1 MDEKSL
7 RILEYDKIL
16 QQLAEHTSFS
26 AGRELALALRPTADE
41 ARARRRQAETREGV
55 ALLESSTDVTIG
67 GARDV
72 RRAADRAMRGVTLQP
87 DAFLDVRNTLIAAR
101 TLRRRLLK
109 AGEQYPHLAA
119 IADLIEE
126 CPGLVSAIGETLDEE
141 RGDVLDSASDRLA
154 NIRRSL
160 RVTHDRIQDKLQ
172 SLVSSSMGKFLQEAI
187 ITSRGGRYVVP
198 LKAEYKGRIKGIVHD
213 QSSSGATLWIEPMN
227 TVEMNNEYRSLQ
239 SQEEE
244 EIQRV
249 LAALSA
255 RVAEWGDAIK
265 RMVERVAEL
274 DVILARA
281 QYALAT
287 EAVEPTFVSWRK
299 KQPRRR
305 KHANERKHEER
316 KDGDQAAP
324 DDLPRRDYHPGS
336 TVWIRGAR
344 HPLLDPQTVVPIDLL
359 LEEDIFLVLITG
371 PNTGGKTVSLKT
383 TGLMA
388 LMAQSGLHV
397 PANEARLTVFENV
410 FADIGDEQSIEQSL
424 STFSSHIT
432 NITRILEQVDER
444 SLVLLDELGSGT
456 DPAEGAALAQAMV
469 NFLRDKGATTFVAT
483 HYPELKVYASQTP
496 GATNASLLFDIDT
509 LSPTYEMTIGL
520 PGRSNAV
527 AIARRLGLEE
537 TILDDAMKMLGAGS
551 ERASSLL
558 DSIYDMRERISSQE
572 AATRLALR
580 QVEEERDEL
589 RRRLET
595 IETERQEVL
604 AEARQEAQQ
613 QIDDVRQELTR
624 VRQELRALQRE
635 AREAGGPSRS
645 ALKRLGKQV
654 DEVTAELE
662 EEPPAEPQPSPRKVQ
677 RMRDTLEVGDV
688 VRVTSLNTKGEILS
702 LDKKEAEVAVGRL
715 HTRVSLGD
723 LELLE
728 PREEKEEEPQATVS
742 LNVSQSPGME
752 LDLRGQRVEE
762 GLASLDSYL
771 DSAFLAE
778 LPYARIIH
786 GKGTG
791 RLREA
796 VRQALDRHA
805 RVRSWEE
812 GKEGEGGAGVTIV
825 KLAGD

>member
-7 RILEYDKIL
+7 RILEFDKIL
-16 QQLAEHTSFS
+16 LQLAEHTSFS

-41 ARARRRQAETREGV
+41 AEADRWQAETREGV
-55 ALLESSTDVTIG
+55 ALLESSSDVTIG

-72 RRAADRAMRGVTLQP
+72 RRAADSAMRGVTLQP

-101 TLRRRLLK
+101 TLRRQLLK
-109 AGEQYPHLAA
+109 ARGQYPHLAA
-119 IADLIEE
+119 VAELIEE

-154 NIRRSL
+154 KIRRSL
-160 RVTHDRIQDKLQ
+160 RVAHDRIQDKLQ
-172 SLVSSSMGKFLQEAI
+172 SLISSSMSKFLQEPI

-227 TVEMNNEYRSLQ
+227 TVELNNEYRSLQ

-249 LAALSA
+249 LAALSV

-265 RMVERVAEL
+265 RVVERVAEL
-274 DVILARA
+274 DLILARA

-299 KQPRRR
+299 KRPRGR
-305 KHANERKHEER
+305 KHANEAR
-316 KDGDQAAP
+316 DGDQP
-324 DDLPRRDYHPGS
+324 ERDYHPGS

-344 HPLLDPQTVVPIDLL
+344 HPLLDPHNVVPIDLL
-359 LEEDIFLVLITG
+359 LHEDIFLVLITG

-383 TGLMA
+383 MGLMA
-388 LMAQSGLHV
+388 IMAQAGLHV

-456 DPAEGAALAQAMV
+456 DPAEGAALAQAIV

-527 AIARRLGLEE
+527 AIARRLGLDE
-537 TILDDAMKMLGAGS
+537 TILDDAMEMLGAGS

-604 AEARQEAQQ
+604 AEARQEAQE
-613 QIDDVRQELTR
+613 QIDEVRQELTR
-624 VRQELRALQRE
+624 VRRELRALQRE
-635 AREAGGPSRS
+635 AQEAGGPSRS
-645 ALKRLGKQV
+645 ALKRLGRQV
-654 DEVTAELE
+654 DEVMVDLE
-662 EEPPAEPQPSPRKVQ
+662 EQPPAEPQPSPRKVR
-677 RMRDTLEVGDV
+677 RMRETLEVGDV
-688 VRVTSLNTKGEILS
+688 VRVKSLNTKGEILS

-715 HTRVSLGD
+715 HTRASLAD

-742 LNVSQSPGME
+742 VNVSHSPGME

-778 LPYARIIH
+778 LPYVRIIH

-796 VRQALDRHA
+796 VRQALSRHT

-812 GKEGEGGAGVTIV
+812 GKDGEGGAGVTVV
-825 KLAGD
+825 KLTGD